1 MTPRSWKTSSV
12 RGWIPFPREPAKGV
26 LAVSTR
32 RKAIDRRASSMA
44 NVRPVG
50 PAPTMR
56 TSVSYIVRI
65 TLIVHCTNV
74 NHPATEQGGDR
85 RRCPC
90 DCGCRG
96 ICGGLNATNRPG
108 TWGGNDESLLLR
120 EVEGRAD
127 LCDGRRAHG

>member
-26 LAVSTR
+26 LAASTR
-32 RKAIDRRASSMA
+32 RKAIDRRASSIA

-56 TSVSYIVRI
+56 TFVSYIVRI

-74 NHPATEQGGDR
+74 KSPATEQGRDCR
-85 RRCPC
+85 CCPC
-90 DCGCRG
+90 DRGCRG
-96 ICGGLNATNRPG
+96 ICGGVNATSRTG
-108 TWGGNDESLLLR
+108 TWRRNDESLLLC
-120 EVEGRAD
+120 EVEGGAD